1 MPSSSGCEHQ
11 GVRVRKVG
19 RQITPCVQTPREPR
33 LVVEEGP
40 ARHACGV
47 RRASRR
53 VPFGCHPGVRRSPRV
68 AEEKGWEPGRGG
80 EPLSADYETAARPLS
95 CPAAVAVNVSMRW
108 PMCWPK
114 RSTALGSLTW
124 IVASGHSSAGARA
137 SPTPRPPRGAQ
148 DTPDRTGQGRP
159 GRSRQAFLFRPPP
172 A

>member
-68 AEEKGWEPGRGG
+68 AEERGWEPGRGRTPIG
-80 EPLSADYETAARPLS
+80 GLRNRCTATELSGRCGS
-95 CPAAVAVNVSMRW
+95 QRVNEMA
-108 PMCWPK
+108 MCWPK

-124 IVASGHSSAGARA
+124 MLASGHSSAGARA

-148 DTPDRTGQGRP
+148 DTADRTGQGRP
-159 GRSRQAFLFRPPP
+159 GRSRQAFLVRPPP